1 MPDRLRS
8 AFARTL
14 AGAVSAAALLV
25 GAAAPAWAE
34 PFIVGVASAQTGG
47 LAPYDQPSLAGLKI
61 AIDEINA
68 KGGFAGKYPVE
79 LIVKDTRS
87 DMGTTATIAQEL
99 VDAGARV
106 LITPCDADPSI
117 AAGQVTQPLGIPTLT
132 FCGTAPVLT
141 EAVGDVMFGTYPADN
156 LQATVLADYAI
167 KAGFKKVYLL
177 KSPDSTYTMKLPE
190 YFGSVFKAKGGAVV
204 GEGTFSMN
212 QADFSAE
219 VTKIKN
225 LADKPDLIMTAGYE
239 PDFPAFVQ
247 QLRAA
252 GVNTP
257 VFGADAIG
265 TATILGLG
273 KLVDGTVYTA
283 AGYATPGSK
292 LEAFDAK
299 FQKITGH
306 APESAYEANGY
317 DIGFILDAAVTKAG
331 SEDPKAIRDA
341 IASIDKLQGV
351 TGEITYAGT
360 NRMPLRAVALV
371 KYQDGKRTFIG
382 AVVPDAAE
390 VPAP

>member
-1 MPDRLRS
+1 MPDRRFS
-8 AFARTL
+8 ARRL
-14 AGAVSAAALLV
+14 AGVVSAAALMLGV
-25 GAAAPAWAE
+25 ASPAFAE
-34 PFIVGVASAQTGG
+34 DIIVGVASAQTGG
-47 LAPYDQPSLAGLKI
+47 LAPFDQPSLAGLKI

-68 KGGFAGKYPVE
+68 KGGFDGKFPVK
-79 LIVKDTRS
+79 LMIKDTRS
-87 DMGTTATIAQEL
+87 DLGATATIAQEL
-99 VDAGARV
+99 VDAGAKI

-132 FCGTAPVLT
+132 FCGTAPILT
-141 EAVGDVMFGTYPADN
+141 GAVGDVMFGTYPGDN
-156 LQATVLADYAI
+156 LQATVLADYAYEQ
-167 KAGFKKVYLL
+167 GFRKVYLL
-177 KSPDSTYTMKLPE
+177 KSPDSTYTMRLPE
-190 YFGSVFKAKGGAVV
+190 YFGEVFTKKGGAIV

-252 GVNTP
+252 GVQTP

-265 TATILGLG
+265 TGTILGLG

-292 LEAFDAK
+292 LEAFEAK
-299 FQKITGH
+299 FKKITGH

-317 DIGFILDAAVTKAG
+317 DIGLILDTAVTKAG
-331 SEDPKAIRDA
+331 SDDPKAIRDA
-341 IASIDKLQGV
+341 LAGIEKLEGV

-360 NRMPLRAVALV
+360 DRMPLRSVALV
-371 KYQDGKRTFIG
+371 KYEDGKRVFIG
-382 AVVPDAAE
+382 TVVPAASE